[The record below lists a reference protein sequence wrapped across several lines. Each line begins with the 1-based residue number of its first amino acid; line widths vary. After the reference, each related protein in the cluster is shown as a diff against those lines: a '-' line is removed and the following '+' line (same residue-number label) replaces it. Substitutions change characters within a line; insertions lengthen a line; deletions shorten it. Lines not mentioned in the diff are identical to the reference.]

1 MRPERSL
8 KAFPHLFCVS
18 PAGAEPGEGLDGGE
32 GLQRMWVCLDGR
44 ESWGELESGL
54 GISVLLLESREGSH
68 CPLVT
73 FSSQWPS
80 YQRGVGVGARCVLP
94 RVFWLLQGCGRWSRT
109 LHTCP
114 RVGKGEVGNGR
125 RQARGR
131 LGWDPGSMS
140 LRCPAFLTLRVARG
154 SASWLSS
161 HGRGIGPKDAL
172 KDSQRLSRVAAGNPG
187 FP

>member
-1 MRPERSL
+1 MVLQKPFLR
-8 KAFPHLFCVS
+8 LFCVS
-18 PAGAEPGEGLDGGE
+18 PVGAEPGEGLDGGE
-32 GLQRMWVCLDGR
+32 GSQRMWVCLDGR

-80 YQRGVGVGARCVLP
+80 YQRGVGVGARSVLP

-114 RVGKGEVGNGR
+114 RVGKGDGGNGR

-140 LRCPAFLTLRVARG
+140 LQCPAFLSLYRG
-154 SASWLSS
+154 PENS
-161 HGRGIGPKDAL
+161 GQKTET
-172 KDSQRLSRVAAGNPG
+172 
-187 FP
+187 

>member
-1 MRPERSL
+1 MLQKPFL
-8 KAFPHLFCVS
+8 HLFCVS

-94 RVFWLLQGCGRWSRT
+94 RVFWLQI
-109 LHTCP
+109 
-114 RVGKGEVGNGR
+114 
-125 RQARGR
+125 
-131 LGWDPGSMS
+131 GS
-140 LRCPAFLTLRVARG
+140 TV
-154 SASWLSS
+154 
-161 HGRGIGPKDAL
+161 
-172 KDSQRLSRVAAGNPG
+172 
-187 FP
+187 